1 MVSVIENENE
11 IVFFFHFLFSF
22 FSMQVMGEKGDD
34 DVSFEVTISSKNFVG
49 KWINQFST
57 RILVKQIILL

>member
-11 IVFFFHFLFSF
+11 IVFFFSSIFCLVLF

-34 DVSFEVTISSKNFVG
+34 DVSFEVTISSKLI
-49 KWINQFST
+49 WINQFST